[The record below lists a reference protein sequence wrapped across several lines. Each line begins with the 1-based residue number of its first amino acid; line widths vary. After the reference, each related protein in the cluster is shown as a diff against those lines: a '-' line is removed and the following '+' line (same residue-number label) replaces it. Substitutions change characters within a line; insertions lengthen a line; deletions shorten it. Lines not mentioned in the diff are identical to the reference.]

1 MNPTE
6 LEMEF
11 ERAWADSA
19 YTRARQPDRDV
30 NQVLAEWY
38 QTSKPLVFTRTML
51 WDLEVRKAY
60 NPGDYIPFV
69 VRAGSHRVWGRAVD
83 GSGERF
89 LRSSEQRLWLR
100 PDEYGTVLERVHLNH
115 REQKATFIGASALT
129 DPDGRHV
136 RAGTGQ
142 PIFHVEHSVGGSET
156 EPLNRWR
163 IVHLTHGVDGRVLE
177 PFSGMAQEVWLPEYV
192 EIYIR
197 RDLDTGLSRRAP

>member
-1 MNPTE
+1 MDRAE

-11 ERAWADSA
+11 GRAWADSA

-69 VRAGSHRVWGRAVD
+69 VRAGSARVWGRAVD

-142 PIFHVEHSVGGSET
+142 PIFHVEHSVGGSDT

-163 IVHLTHGVDGRVLE
+163 IVHLTDGVDGRVLE
-177 PFSGMAQEVWLPEYV
+177 LFSGMAQEVWLPEYV

-197 RDLDTGLSRRAP
+197 RDLDTGLTRRAP